1 MTTSTTCLTS
11 GAARLVGPD
20 SPERAETEAFI
31 AAVYRARYGAELAH
45 FLPQLLAYRDAAGR
59 LTAAVGWR
67 GATHGRLFVETYLD
81 GHAEDALSA
90 ALAVPVARGSL
101 VEVGN
106 FAAVSAGDAR
116 TVIVDVTRLLHAA
129 GLRWVLFTATRQLR
143 NAFERLGLVPTPL
156 APARPDRLPDGG
168 AHWGSYYQTQP
179 QLMFGDIAAGHA
191 FLTMRRHATP
201 ARCAAPAAWA
211 GSP

>member
-1 MTTSTTCLTS
+1 MTTPTTCLTS

-31 AAVYRARYGAELAH
+31 AAVYRARYGAELTH
-45 FLPQLLAYRDAAGR
+45 FLPQLLAYRDAGGR

-67 GATHGRLFVETYLD
+67 GGAHGRLFVENYLD
-81 GHAEDALSA
+81 GPVEDALAA
-90 ALAVPVARGSL
+90 ALGRPVPRGSL

-106 FAAVSAGDAR
+106 FAAVGAGDAR
-116 TVIVDVTRLLHAA
+116 AVIVDVTHLLHAA

-156 APARPDRLPDGG
+156 APARPERLTDGG

-179 QLMFGDIAAGHA
+179 QLMFGDIAAGHR
-191 FLTMRRHATP
+191 FLTTRTRATP
-201 ARCAAPAAWA
+201 LHCTAQAAWA

>member
-1 MTTSTTCLTS
+1 MTTPTTCLTT

-31 AAVYRARYGAELAH
+31 AAVYRARYGAELTH
-45 FLPQLLAYRDAAGR
+45 FLPQLLAYRDVAGR

-67 GATHGRLFVETYLD
+67 GGAHGRLFVENYLD
-81 GHAEDALSA
+81 GHVEDALA
-90 ALAVPVARGSL
+90 DALGRPVLRGSL

-106 FAAVSAGDAR
+106 FAAVGAGDAR
-116 TVIVDVTRLLHAA
+116 AVIVDVTHLLHAA

-156 APARPDRLPDGG
+156 APARPDRLTDGG

-191 FLTMRRHATP
+191 CLTRRTRAVQ
-201 ARCAAPAAWA
+201 ACCAAQIASA